1 MTATPAEAVPLAAA
15 WQQALL
21 DHRQGRL
28 QEAQRLY
35 SAILK
40 ERPDHP
46 DANHNLGIL
55 ALQAGANQV
64 AAACF
69 ERALAADPL
78 NPQFWAALA
87 KCRYAIG
94 EWETATALLDKAT
107 AQGLD
112 HAQFQPL
119 RRAMAGD
126 AATPGASKIFC
137 VGRNKT
143 GTTSLA
149 AALASLGFTVGL
161 QARGEALARDWAQRD
176 FRRIFELCRTAD
188 AFQDVPF
195 SRTDTYRVL
204 DLQFPGSKFILTVRD
219 SAEQWY
225 ESLTSFHTR
234 IVDKGRLPTADDLKV
249 FNYRYPG
256 YLWESAQA
264 NYGIDET
271 SLYDRTIYIAHYED
285 HNRQVVDHFKDRPR
299 DLLVFNV
306 AEAEAMS
313 ALCAFL
319 GVEHDG
325 RPMPHRNKTR

>member
-1 MTATPAEAVPLAAA
+1 MTTAPAEAMPFAAA

-21 DHRQGRL
+21 AHRQGRL

-35 SAILK
+35 SAILQD
-40 ERPDHP
+40 RPGHP

-55 ALQAGANQV
+55 ALQAGAEPFAV
-64 AAACF
+64 SCF
-69 ERALAADPL
+69 ERALAADPG

-87 KCRYAIG
+87 KCRYATG
-94 EWETATALLDKAT
+94 EWETATALLDRAT

-126 AATPGASKIFC
+126 AAIAGARKVFC
-137 VGRNKT
+137 IGRNKT

-149 AALASLGFTVGL
+149 EALVSLGLKVGL
-161 QARGEALARDWAQRD
+161 QARGEVLSRDLAQRD
-176 FRRIFELCRTAD
+176 FKRIFELCRTAD

-195 SRTDTYRVL
+195 SRTETFRAL
-204 DLQFPGSKFILTVRD
+204 DAQFPGSKFILTVRD

-225 ESLTSFHTR
+225 ESLISFHTK
-234 IVDKGRLPTADDLKV
+234 IVNKGRLPTADDLKA

-256 YLWESAQA
+256 FLWEAAKA

-271 SLYDRTIYIAHYED
+271 SLYDRTIYIAHYEN
-285 HNRQVVDHFKDRPR
+285 HNRQVVDHFKDRPG
-299 DLLVFNV
+299 DLLVLNV
-306 AEAEAMS
+306 AEAKAMS

>member
-1 MTATPAEAVPLAAA
+1 MTAAPAEPMPLAAA

-21 DHRQGRL
+21 HHRQGRL

-35 SAILK
+35 STILK
-40 ERPDHP
+40 DRPDHP
-46 DANHNLGIL
+46 DANHNLGVL
-55 ALQAGANQV
+55 ALQAGANQF

-78 NPQFWAALA
+78 NPQFWTALA

-107 AQGLD
+107 TQGLD

-126 AATPGASKIFC
+126 AATPAARKVFC

-149 AALASLGFTVGL
+149 KALASLGFTVGL
-161 QARGEALARDWAQRD
+161 QARGEVLSRDLARRD
-176 FRRIFELCRTAD
+176 FKRIFELCRTAD
-188 AFQDVPF
+188 AFQDLPF
-195 SRTDTYRVL
+195 SRTETFRAL

-225 ESLTSFHTR
+225 ESLVSFQTK
-234 IVDKGRLPTADDLKV
+234 IVNKGRLPTADDLKA
-249 FNYRYPG
+249 FKYRYPG
-256 YLWESAQA
+256 FLWEAAQA

-271 SLYDRTIYIAHYED
+271 NLYDRTIYITHYEN
-285 HNRQVVDHFKDRPR
+285 HNRQIVDHFKDRPD
-299 DLLVFNV
+299 DLLVLNV
-306 AEAEAMS
+306 AAAKAMGD
-313 ALCAFL
+313 LCAFL
-319 GVEHDG
+319 GVAHDG
-325 RPMPHRNKTR
+325 RPMPHLNKTR